1 MTQQRR
7 RLSVEQRQE
16 EILAAAT
23 DIFSTTPYVEV
34 STQDIADACNVSQ
47 GLLFHYFDS
56 KAGLYTAFLKA
67 HSQPLF
73 DDHLDPKI
81 DTPEALRSTL
91 ERYLNH
97 VAEHPF
103 VWLAGRRGGAE
114 PTEAIN
120 LRIEMR
126 DASVE
131 TLCTLLGNH
140 DEHTE
145 RAASG
150 MLGFLDAVCI
160 DWVDEGCP
168 TAERDD
174 IIDTAIGALTGALAA
189 TQK

>member
-1 MTQQRR
+1 MTQPRR

-34 STQDIADACNVSQ
+34 STQDIADACGVSQ
-47 GLLFHYFDS
+47 GLLFHYFES

-67 HSQPLF
+67 HTQPLF
-73 DDHLDPKI
+73 DDHLDPN
-81 DTPEALRSTL
+81 TPPHAALRRPL

-97 VAEHPF
+97 VAEPPF

-131 TLCTLLGNH
+131 TLCSLLGRD
-140 DEHTE
+140 DEHAA

-160 DWVDEGCP
+160 DWVDESCP
-168 TAERDD
+168 APERDD